1 MIISGSRDFNWGG
14 DLDTQWS
21 MTNFMFLLANVVISW
36 SSKRQLTIMLL
47 TIEAEYK
54 VISQVESEAI
64 WIKRFFGKLKF
75 I

>member
-1 MIISGSRDFNWGG
+1 
-14 DLDTQWS
+14 
-21 MTNFMFLLANVVISW
+21 MFLLANVVISW